1 MKFLHTLVLLGVTV
15 AGLVH
20 AIANDWPRFRGPNRS
35 GINTE
40 GLIPPTEWDASTN
53 MKWKSIFQV
62 QGMLVPSSL
71 VSMYT

>member
-35 GINTE
+35 GINR
-40 GLIPPTEWDASTN
+40 
-53 MKWKSIFQV
+53 
-62 QGMLVPSSL
+62 
-71 VSMYT
+71 